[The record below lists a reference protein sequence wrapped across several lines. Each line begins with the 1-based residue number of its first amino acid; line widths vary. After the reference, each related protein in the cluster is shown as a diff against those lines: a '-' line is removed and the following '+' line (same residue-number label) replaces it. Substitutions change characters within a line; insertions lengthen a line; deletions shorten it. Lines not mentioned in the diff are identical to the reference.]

1 MTTTTRSI
9 APKSREVPRGSF
21 DVERIRKDFPILQQ
35 RVHGKPL
42 VYLDNAA
49 TSQKPRVVIDTVERY
64 YAAQNANIHRGVHF
78 LSERATAAYE
88 DARRTVARFLHAAD
102 PREIIFVRGA
112 TEGINLV
119 AQSYGR
125 AFLAAG

>member
-1 MTTTTRSI
+1 VTDDGHLGARS
-9 APKSREVPRGSF
+9 AAF

-64 YAAQNANIHRGVHF
+64 YAAQNAKHPSGRA
-78 LSERATAAYE
+78 LPERAG
-88 DARRTVARFLHAAD
+88 DGR
-102 PREIIFVRGA
+102 VRGRPSH
-112 TEGINLV
+112 GI
-119 AQSYGR
+119 
-125 AFLAAG
+125 

>member
-9 APKSREVPRGSF
+9 APKSREVPRRSF
-21 DVERIRKDFPILQQ
+21 DVWRLRKDFPILQQ

-49 TSQKPRVVIDTVERY
+49 TGQKPRVVIDTVERY
-64 YAAQNANIHRGVHF
+64 YAAQNANIHRGVHL

-102 PREIIFVRGA
+102 PRAIIFIRGA
-112 TEGINLV
+112 TEGIN
-119 AQSYGR
+119 
-125 AFLAAG
+125 